1 MNDLQEKPD
10 KTYRNSIGVICLIVS
25 ALLWGSEFVVA
36 KDVLS
41 VMPANWS
48 NVIRT
53 FFTSILAI
61 ILWRKQFK
69 KATFQDWKRGFVCG
83 GLFGIAFA
91 LQIMGLELINAG
103 INAFISS
110 AYVILV
116 PFMVWMV
123 DRQRPGGK
131 VFISALIGVVG
142 ISIMSVSGSE
152 AGSLSIGTGEILSLL
167 SAVGYGGAIVSV
179 DYATRKSSVEFITG
193 CQFLFT
199 CIVAL
204 IFALLIEDIPQIQVT
219 AAVVFEF
226 LYLILFGTF
235 ATQLLFTFGM
245 RYASA
250 NQAGVIFP
258 LESVSATVLGC
269 LFLHEQLRAVQ
280 VIGGIL
286 IIASIIISNV
296 SLKKDGAS
304 RLN

>member
-1 MNDLQEKPD
+1 MSNLQEDAGK
-10 KTYRNSIGVICLIVS
+10 KYGNSIGVICLILS
-25 ALLWGSEFVVA
+25 ALLWGSEYVVA
-36 KDVLS
+36 KDVLN

-53 FFTSILAI
+53 FFTSIIALV
-61 ILWRKQFK
+61 LWRKQFK
-69 KATFQDWKRGFVCG
+69 AATLQDWKRGFVCG

-123 DRQRPGGK
+123 DRKRPAGK

-142 ISIMSVSGSE
+142 ISILSVSGSS

-167 SAVGYGGAIVSV
+167 SAIGYGGAIVAV
-179 DYATRKSSVEFITG
+179 DYTTKKSSVEFITG
-193 CQFLFT
+193 CQFIFT
-199 CIVAL
+199 CLIAL
-204 IFALLIEDIPQIQVT
+204 VFALLMEDTPQLEVT
-219 AAVVFEF
+219 ASVVFEF

-245 RYASA
+245 QYASA

-269 LFLHEQLRAVQ
+269 LLLHEQLRAVQ
-280 VIGGIL
+280 VAGGIL
-286 IIASIIISNV
+286 IIIAIIISNV
-296 SLKKDGAS
+296 SIKKS
-304 RLN
+304 SSL